1 MNDAATPANP
11 PGPQFMT
18 VNEVAVMLR
27 VSRATIYRLVSSGAL
42 AATQVGKSV
51 RVTRR
56 TVDEFIRHHAR
67 GLVDPQ
73 DH

>member
-1 MNDAATPANP
+1 
-11 PGPQFMT
+11 
-18 VNEVAVMLR
+18 MLR